1 MTNHTDMTAHERE
14 ERNYEMM
21 VAEEELILH
30 AQILIKR
37 AMRERGVSQKAL
49 AERLGVGASYISQM
63 LGSSARN
70 LTLRTIARVMHVLE
84 QKATV
89 VIDEYETQLDA
100 GSEETTNSA
109 SSSLADLIAGSR
121 PSSVW
126 GNVVSLPPR
135 TGKGRRKGEAK
146 AFAEFE
152 AHEQEVAIAA

>member
-1 MTNHTDMTAHERE
+1 MTNNTDMTAQERD

-30 AQILIKR
+30 AQMLIKR
-37 AMRERGVSQKAL
+37 AMRERGISQKAL

-70 LTLRTIARVMHVLE
+70 LTLRTIARVMYVLE

-89 VIDEYETQLDA
+89 VIDEYETQ
-100 GSEETTNSA
+100 ETAKSA

>member
-1 MTNHTDMTAHERE
+1 MKNTTDLTARERD
-14 ERNYEMM
+14 ERDYEMM

-30 AQILIKR
+30 AQILIR
-37 AMRERGVSQKAL
+37 RTMRERGLSQKAL

-63 LGSSARN
+63 LSSSARN
-70 LTLRTIARVMHVLE
+70 LTLRTISRVMYVLE
-84 QKATV
+84 QKATI
-89 VIDEYETQLDA
+89 VIDDYETELDA
-100 GSEETTNSA
+100 VSENSA
-109 SSSLADLIAGSR
+109 KSASLSLADLIARSR

-135 TGKGRRKGEAK
+135 TGKGRREGEAK

>member
-1 MTNHTDMTAHERE
+1 MTNNTDMTAQERD

-30 AQILIKR
+30 AQMLIKR
-37 AMRERGVSQKAL
+37 AMRERGISQKAL

-70 LTLRTIARVMHVLE
+70 LTLRTIARVMYVLE
-84 QKATV
+84 QKAAV
-89 VIDEYETQLDA
+89 VIDEYETQ
-100 GSEETTNSA
+100 ETAKSA

>member
-1 MTNHTDMTAHERE
+1 MTNNTDMTAQERD

-30 AQILIKR
+30 AQMLIKR
-37 AMRERGVSQKAL
+37 TMRERGISQKAL

-70 LTLRTIARVMHVLE
+70 LTLRTIARVMYVLE

-89 VIDEYETQLDA
+89 VIDECETQLDA
-100 GSEETTNSA
+100 DSKETAKPA

-146 AFAEFE
+146 AFAEFA

>member
-1 MTNHTDMTAHERE
+1 MSKNNNANALNCDA
-14 ERNYEMM
+14 RNYEMM

-30 AQILIKR
+30 AQMLIKR
-37 AMRERGVSQKAL
+37 AMREQKVSQKVL
-49 AERLGVGASYISQM
+49 AERLGVGASYVSQM

-70 LTLRTIARVMHVLE
+70 LTLRTIARVMHVLD

-89 VIDEYETQLDA
+89 VIDEYAVQVDEL
-100 GSEETTNSA
+100 SESA
-109 SSSLADLIAGSR
+109 AEMVSSPMSSLISAQR
-121 PSSVW
+121 PSSIW

-135 TGKGRRKGEAK
+135 TGKARRKGEAK